1 MKGTIEVPLIRY
13 RALRMVTILKKILM
27 PFELLLGFFG
37 KGMDSHN
44 SALNVGKQF
53 LKKILIG

>member
-1 MKGTIEVPLIRY
+1 
-13 RALRMVTILKKILM
+13 MVTILKKILM

-44 SALNVGKQF
+44 RVLNVGKQF